1 MVTEAM
7 NKTKLRDMRGTGLRA
22 SPLGGDIWAEAY
34 VMGQMSHAKT
44 Y

>member
-7 NKTKLRDMRGTGLRA
+7 KKIKLHVMRGTGLRA
-22 SPLGGDIWAEAY
+22 SPLGGDIWAEPY
-34 VMGQMSHAKT
+34 MMGQMSHAKT